1 MIEVTE
7 AGVKERRP
15 TLRQR
20 WNLFWRAMSLVFST
34 KRFHDVNMMVE
45 LDGIIQVSGWYK
57 PPGEDGYKYHYI
69 CYDGKNQPSAFI
81 DGKPLAA
88 HNSTEPKRL
97 GRTFTLEVLSSGK
110 EDR

>member
-1 MIEVTE
+1 MIIVTE
-7 AGVKERRP
+7 SGVEIRK
-15 TLRQR
+15 LSFRQR
-20 WNLFWRAMSLVFST
+20 WNLFWRAMSLVF
-34 KRFHDVNMMVE
+34 KQDRWNDVALTIEN
-45 LDGIIQVSGWYK
+45 DGMIQVSGWYK

-97 GRTFTLEVLSSGK
+97 GRTFNLEVLPSGK

>member
-1 MIEVTE
+1 MIVVTE
-7 AGVKERRP
+7 AGVEIRKL

-20 WNLFWRAMSLVFST
+20 WNLFWRAMSLVF
-34 KRFHDVNMMVE
+34 KQDRWNDVALTIEN
-45 LDGIIQVSGWYK
+45 DGMIQVSGWYK

-69 CYDGKNQPSAFI
+69 CYDGVNQHSAFI
-81 DGKPLAA
+81 DGNPLAA

-97 GRTFTLEVLSSGK
+97 GRTLTLGVLPSGK

>member
-1 MIEVTE
+1 MIVVTE
-7 AGVKERRP
+7 AGVEIRKL

-20 WNLFWRAMSLVFST
+20 WNLFWRAMSLVF
-34 KRFHDVNMMVE
+34 KQDRWNDVALTIEN
-45 LDGIIQVSGWYK
+45 DGMIQVSGWYK
-57 PPGEDGYKYHYI
+57 PPGQTEHKYHYI
-69 CYDGKNQPSAFI
+69 CYDGVNQPSAFI

>member
-1 MIEVTE
+1 MIVVTE
-7 AGVKERRP
+7 AGVEIRTL

-20 WNLFWRAMSLVFST
+20 WNLFWRAMSLVF
-34 KRFHDVNMMVE
+34 KQDRWNDVALTIEN
-45 LDGIIQVSGWYK
+45 DGMIQVSGWYK
-57 PPGEDGYKYHYI
+57 PPGQTEHKYHYI
-69 CYDGKNQPSAFI
+69 CYDGVNQPSAFI

-97 GRTFTLEVLSSGK
+97 GRTFTLEVLPSGK